1 MLNFKLG
8 GGWFG
13 SFSQFFFLWPKGC
26 GPNVWNFTLSFF
38 LSRTSLAKF
47 KHFKILFKK
56 QNSNIIQSY
65 SIIVVILVFWAIQV
79 KKMFYFY
86 YPLVLS
92 LQYLFIFWFW
102 KFHISI
108 FENLI
113 LGLEYTFRWYYKT
126 AFIFISKDSAFCF
139 KSHFYGLE
147 H

>member
-13 SFSQFFFLWPKGC
+13 SFSQFFFFYQKGADQKC
-26 GPNVWNFTLSFF
+26 EISHFLFF

-102 KFHISI
+102 KFHSSI

-126 AFIFISKDSAFCF
+126 AFIFISKDSAFRF